1 MKNGIIY
8 QIFPERFAR
17 GGKKTFQE
25 KINEG
30 LYAKNAIFKEWNEL
44 PTKGIMQGMEFFG
57 GDLFGVAEKISYF
70 IDLGVDTLYINP
82 FFPGVSNHKY
92 DALQYKDVDKAFGGM
107 EAFDLLLKKA
117 HDNHIKVIIDVALN
131 HVSNEHRYFKEAIKD
146 KNSKYINFF
155 KFIDYPKS
163 YSCWWGADFLPEL
176 NLENPEI
183 IEEFITGEKSIIKF
197 WIEKGVDGIRLDC
210 ANDLGP
216 KICSL
221 VRDTAKK
228 INPEIKVFGEV
239 FNYSSEWQKVLDG
252 TQSYYYSGSIFSVLS
267 SNITTK
273 QFGKNINKL
282 IMDSQ
287 YERLLE
293 SINILSSHDYK
304 RALNSFDFDIKKY
317 FLALIMQ
324 FTLPGIPKIYYGEE
338 VGMTGGD
345 DPENRAPMIWDENK
359 WNKNILTFYKK
370 LIKLRKE
377 KIELQEG
384 LYMDFSEWLDNGV
397 VGFMRYMK
405 ESPKDFSIIL
415 LNTTN
420 EKKKFRLFVPYSYF
434 FCDMQL
440 VDYFQNDKVITK
452 LSYIDVDLEPFGY
465 RLFNP
470 NDTYK
475 KNYSFY
481 KRA

>member
-1 MKNGIIY
+1 
-8 QIFPERFAR
+8 
-17 GGKKTFQE
+17 
-25 KINEG
+25 
-30 LYAKNAIFKEWNEL
+30 
-44 PTKGIMQGMEFFG
+44 
-57 GDLFGVAEKISYF
+57 
-70 IDLGVDTLYINP
+70 
-82 FFPGVSNHKY
+82 
-92 DALQYKDVDKAFGGM
+92 
-107 EAFDLLLKKA
+107 
-117 HDNHIKVIIDVALN
+117 
-131 HVSNEHRYFKEAIKD
+131 
-146 KNSKYINFF
+146 
-155 KFIDYPKS
+155 
-163 YSCWWGADFLPEL
+163 
-176 NLENPEI
+176 
-183 IEEFITGEKSIIKF
+183 
-197 WIEKGVDGIRLDC
+197 
-210 ANDLGP
+210 
-216 KICSL
+216 
-221 VRDTAKK
+221 
-228 INPEIKVFGEV
+228 
-239 FNYSSEWQKVLDG
+239 
-252 TQSYYYSGSIFSVLS
+252 
-267 SNITTK
+267 
-273 QFGKNINKL
+273 
-282 IMDSQ
+282 
-287 YERLLE
+287 
-293 SINILSSHDYK
+293 
-304 RALNSFDFDIKKY
+304 
-317 FLALIMQ
+317 
-324 FTLPGIPKIYYGEE
+324 
-338 VGMTGGD
+338 MTGGD